1 MGNKQCLCVCVNVVQ
16 IKSFAH
22 FAVMFTLKPAA
33 ATHFHRHKRVYG
45 FISIFEFIQNSTSSI
60 VYAYGTY
67 KHQRFTTHHGWPR
80 MTIDKRCQ
88 LIRITSN
95 KMGAGAMDNMKQR
108 MQWLTAT
115 AACLKHTQGGGIR
128 RWASSRFSF
137 TYIIYYTL
145 VLFWYYG
152 RWSDTFCLRQKF
164 LYSNIMLFG
173 IMVQFC
179 VRWIFFFR
187 SSSCICLE
195 FGIDMTTVNRR
206 PFVVQTITRPT
217 QTHTNHRSYH
227 RRQAYKSGSL
237 GNGVMDKCH
246 YI

>member
-22 FAVMFTLKPAA
+22 FAVTFTLKPAA
-33 ATHFHRHKRVYG
+33 ATHFHRHQRVYG

-80 MTIDKRCQ
+80 TTIDKRCQ

-95 KMGAGAMDNMKQR
+95 KMSAGAMDNMKQR

-137 TYIIYYTL
+137 TYIIYY
-145 VLFWYYG
+145 
-152 RWSDTFCLRQKF
+152 RWVC
-164 LYSNIMLFG
+164 FG
-173 IMVQFC
+173 IMVGGRTLSVYGRNFSTQILCFLGLWSSF
-179 VRWIFFFR
+179 VFAEYFSFFQV
-187 SSSCICLE
+187 L
-195 FGIDMTTVNRR
+195 VYVWN
-206 PFVVQTITRPT
+206 
-217 QTHTNHRSYH
+217 
-227 RRQAYKSGSL
+227 
-237 GNGVMDKCH
+237 
-246 YI
+246 